1 MRTDLPA
8 APDFDA
14 IQPPKGEA
22 ALRQTQILSLIGNL
36 GLSWSNN
43 ESLFVYVLMLLL
55 RTDEVTAALVFG
67 TLNTSRARLDL
78 IRRLASVKLTDPAVA
93 QTLERLIRRFNATT
107 KVRNDLTHAMS
118 EVNAAGEITHT
129 NTMRIVEQGGR
140 LGLGTR
146 RPMDDARV
154 RELTDVN
161 RQLTRLNRDLW
172 QFLPVLAAALDAP
185 APAPAQAPA
194 PAPPHGS
201 ESQP

>member
-129 NTMRIVEQGGR
+129 NTMRIVEHGGR

-172 QFLPVLAAALDAP
+172 QFLPVLAACLDARVSA
-185 APAPAQAPA
+185 APDRA
-194 PAPPHGS
+194 HGS
-201 ESQP
+201 QSQPWSRA

>member
-129 NTMRIVEQGGR
+129 NTMRIVEHGGR
-140 LGLGTR
+140 LSFGAQR
-146 RPMDDARV
+146 AMDDARV

-161 RQLTRLNRDLW
+161 RQLARLNRDLW

-185 APAPAQAPA
+185 APAPAQGPA

>member
-172 QFLPVLAAALDAP
+172 QFLPVLAACLDAQVSA
-185 APAPAQAPA
+185 APDRAQ
-194 PAPPHGS
+194 GS
-201 ESQP
+201 QSQPWSRA

>member
-14 IQPPKGEA
+14 LQPPKGEA
-22 ALRQTQILSLIGNL
+22 ALRQTRILSLIGNL
-36 GLSWSNN
+36 GLSWSNT
-43 ESLFVYVLMLLL
+43 ESVFVYVLMLLL
-55 RTDEVTAALVFG
+55 RTDEVTAAIVFT

-78 IRRLASVKLTDPAVA
+78 IRRLAAVKLADPATA
-93 QTLERLIRRFNATT
+93 QTLERLIRRFNAATR
-107 KVRNDLTHAMS
+107 VRNDLTHAMS
-118 EVNAAGEITHT
+118 VVNATGEITHT
-129 NTMRIVEQGGR
+129 NTMRIVEHGGR
-140 LGLGTR
+140 LSFGAQR
-146 RPMDDARV
+146 AMDDARV

-161 RQLTRLNRDLW
+161 RQLARLNRDLW

>member
-129 NTMRIVEQGGR
+129 NTMRIVEHGGR

-172 QFLPVLAAALDAP
+172 QFLPVLAACLDAQVSA
-185 APAPAQAPA
+185 APDRA
-194 PAPPHGS
+194 HGS
-201 ESQP
+201 QSQPWSRA